1 MSNIVIT
8 TPRLKLRYWK
18 EEDNQ
23 PFIEMNRDAEVMRF
37 FPKLQ
42 TEEETL
48 QQIKRIKKHFEE
60 YGYGLYAMERID
72 DGDFI
77 GFTGFSHPTFKSHFT
92 PCVEIGWRL
101 KADSW
106 GNGFA
111 TEAAIACLKYGFT
124 ELQLPEIYSFTA
136 AINLPSVNVMKKC
149 GMAYL
154 ETFEHPAMTEGDKL
168 KTHVLYKANK
178 W

>member
-8 TPRLKLRYWK
+8 TPRLKIRYWK
-18 EEDNQ
+18 DEDSA
-23 PFIEMNRDAEVMRF
+23 PFIEMNQNADVMRF

-42 TEEETL
+42 TPVETL
-48 QQIKRIKKHFEE
+48 QQIERIKKHFEE
-60 YGYGLYAMERID
+60 YGYGLFAMERID
-72 DGDFI
+72 NGEFI
-77 GFTGFSHPTFKSHFT
+77 GFTGFAHPTFKSHFT

-101 KADSW
+101 KANSW

-111 TEAAIACLKYGFT
+111 TEAAKACLQYGFT
-124 ELQLPEIYSFTA
+124 KLALPEIYSFTA
-136 AINLPSVNVMKKC
+136 TINTPSINVMKKC
-149 GMAYL
+149 GMTYL
-154 ETFEHPAMTEGDKL
+154 ENFEHPALADGDRL